1 VHQWQPVQH
10 AAIASG
16 PRRVS
21 ALCRGQRPLSRDS
34 YKRIQRFAM
43 GFDAGEKCPG
53 QLNGREVAAF
63 KAGGELRQCLCVQ
76 FLAHTSLDNFGHEV
90 KPTSRFRG
98 ILLHMIPIVH
108 FCDLIRAQAL
118 RGVEGVRHRHDGGG
132 IRLRQLVD
140 EIDDSRQLLDRFAE
154 FVIG

>member
-1 VHQWQPVQH
+1 
-10 AAIASG
+10 
-16 PRRVS
+16 
-21 ALCRGQRPLSRDS
+21 
-34 YKRIQRFAM
+34 
-43 GFDAGEKCPG
+43 
-53 QLNGREVAAF
+53 
-63 KAGGELRQCLCVQ
+63 
-76 FLAHTSLDNFGHEV
+76 
-90 KPTSRFRG
+90 
-98 ILLHMIPIVH
+98 MIPIVH